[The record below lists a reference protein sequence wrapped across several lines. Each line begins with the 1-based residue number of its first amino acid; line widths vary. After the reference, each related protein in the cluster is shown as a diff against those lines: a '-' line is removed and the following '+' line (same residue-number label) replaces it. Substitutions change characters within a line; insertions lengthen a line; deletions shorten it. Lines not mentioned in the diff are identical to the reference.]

1 MKVVFLDVDGVLNNS
16 RTNSKTPEGFVGIS
30 NTLLDRFAHFVKET
44 NAKIVLTS
52 TWKEEWDKNP
62 KMCAPDGAY
71 LARKL
76 RQKGVHILD
85 KTDESSTGAAN
96 RGAAIK
102 LYLESHPEIKEF
114 VVLDDN
120 EFDFYKYPE
129 IAERFVHTNGVE
141 GFTNLDME
149 KATAILRDEDMSRFE
164 EYEQ

>member
-16 RTNSKTPEGFVGIS
+16 RTNSRTPEGFTGIS

-44 NAKIVLTS
+44 DAKIVLTS

-76 RQKGVHILD
+76 RQKGVYILD
-85 KTDESSTGAAN
+85 KTDESATGMAR

-102 LYLESHPEIKEF
+102 LYLDSHPEIDDF

-120 EFDFYKYPE
+120 EFDFYDYPE
-129 IAERFVHTNGVE
+129 IAERFVHTNEVE
-141 GFTNLDME
+141 GLTNLDIE

-164 EYEQ
+164 EYE